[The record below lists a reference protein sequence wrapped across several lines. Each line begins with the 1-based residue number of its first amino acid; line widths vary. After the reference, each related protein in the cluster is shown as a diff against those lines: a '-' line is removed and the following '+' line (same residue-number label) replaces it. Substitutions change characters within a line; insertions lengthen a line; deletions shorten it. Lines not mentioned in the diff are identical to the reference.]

1 MNEDVFNTTIRKFL
15 KHVGVTS
22 QREIEKAVRDALADG
37 KLKGNET
44 LNATMT
50 LTIGGLDVSHEIK
63 GAIELE

>member
-1 MNEDVFNTTIRKFL
+1 MNEDVLNTTIRKFL

-22 QREIEKAVRDALADG
+22 QREIEKAVREALASG
-37 KLKGNET
+37 KLTGKET

-50 LTIGGLDVSHEIK
+50 LKIGDIGVTHEIK

>member
-50 LTIGGLDVSHEIK
+50 LRIGDLDVTHEIK